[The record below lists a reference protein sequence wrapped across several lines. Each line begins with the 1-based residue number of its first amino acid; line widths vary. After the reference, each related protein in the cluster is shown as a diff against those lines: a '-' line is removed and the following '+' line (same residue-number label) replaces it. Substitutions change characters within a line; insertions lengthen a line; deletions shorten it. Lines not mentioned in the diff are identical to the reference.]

1 MCIPKRHERF
11 IKALNVNCW
20 VFFPKTMILI
30 GVKRLSIN
38 IYYKKVCGNLIEK
51 IVS

>member
-11 IKALNVNCW
+11 VKVLNVNCW

-30 GVKRLSIN
+30 NVKHLSIN